1 MTEKAKFIHING
13 MKIYTI
19 LHIPDHA
26 PIKSAFVFIHP
37 FAEEKLWSHRVYV
50 SFAREMAQ
58 LGYLV
63 VRFDFRGH
71 GDSESEFVC
80 SSLDD
85 HFADI
90 DCIIT
95 SIKNEFDVSQIG
107 LFGLRFGATLAAT
120 FASSRN
126 DIDRLILWDP
136 VINGERYMQEIL
148 RSNLATQMAIKGKVE
163 ITRDEL
169 ISQMESGV
177 PINIDGYLL
186 THNYFLQL
194 SGLNL
199 LELSYHKTT
208 QCIINQIVKNP
219 KQPINKLYPELV
231 KLFSANSALE
241 KSHEEQFWKEIKTF
255 YQSADKLTTSSLEWL
270 TSIQ

>member
-1 MTEKAKFIHING
+1 MTEKAKYIHIDG
-13 MKIYTI
+13 KKIYTI
-19 LHIPDHA
+19 QHIPDRA
-26 PIKSAFVFIHP
+26 PIKGAFVFIHP

-50 SFAREMAQ
+50 SFAREMVQ
-58 LGYLV
+58 HGYLV

-71 GDSESEFVC
+71 GDSETEFVC
-80 SSLDD
+80 SSLED
-85 HFADI
+85 HISDI
-90 DCIIT
+90 DCVIT
-95 SIKNEFDVSQIG
+95 TIKSDFEISQIG
-107 LFGLRFGATLAAT
+107 LFGLRFGATLSAIY
-120 FASSRN
+120 ASSST
-126 DIDRLILWDP
+126 DISRLILWDP

-169 ISQMESGV
+169 INQMQSGK

-194 SGLNL
+194 SALKL
-199 LELSYHKTT
+199 LELNYHQST

-219 KQPINKLYPELV
+219 KQPLNKLYQELV
-231 KLFSANSALE
+231 MRFSGNSTIK

-255 YQSADKLTTSSLEWL
+255 YQNADNLTTSSIEWL
-270 TSIQ
+270 TATQ